1 MMHYDFLMTTSP
13 QRSGL
18 DLAGSKPSIR
28 VQNDLFRFMNGG
40 WLDANEIPADRS
52 AYGAF
57 HRLRELSEE
66 RVKEII
72 TDLSQE
78 RHTKGSVA
86 QKIGDLYRSFMD
98 SERIEAQGIE
108 PIKAD
113 IDAAL
118 ELANGSTAE
127 DFLRVMAEMESRGGA
142 GLFYTYISTDH
153 MDSTVNMPYLGQS
166 GLSLPDESYY
176 REEEYAE
183 LRSEFLAHV
192 ERMLTLAGISE
203 AAEHATRILALETE
217 IAAHH
222 WDQVKDRDAT
232 LTYNKKNLS
241 EVKELSPGFNWD
253 LWMKSALVPPHVMA
267 TVVLRQPSYFTG
279 IGQMLQNYD
288 AAAWSSWLTWQTIS
302 GAAPYLH
309 EALVNENFAFYGTTL
324 SGTPQLKERWKRG
337 VALVEGGL
345 GEAIGE
351 MYVER
356 YFPPA
361 AKSRMETLVENLI
374 EAYRIDIQALE
385 WMSETTKAR
394 ALTKLSKFSKKIG
407 YPDKWRDYSALQFS
421 PDNLIEN
428 LNNMATFVQN
438 YEFAKIGKPVDRDE
452 WLLFPQTVNAYYH
465 PAMNEIVFPAA
476 ILQPPFFD
484 LEADDAVNYGAI
496 GAVIGHEIGHGFD
509 DQGSKYDGDG
519 MLNNWWEESDRA
531 EFERRAQILI
541 EQFNALAPRDIP
553 DTYVNGA
560 LTIGENI
567 GDLGGLT
574 IALKAYEISLKGQEA
589 PIIDGFTGV
598 QRVFLGYAQAWRG
611 KVRPEELKRRIATD
625 PHSPEEFRCNQIVRN
640 LDEFYD
646 AFDVKP
652 GDELYLDEGKRV
664 RIW

>member
-1 MMHYDFLMTTSP
+1 MHYDFWMTTST

-18 DLAGSKPSIR
+18 DFAGANSAIR
-28 VQNDLFRFMNGG
+28 IQDDLFRFMNGG
-40 WLDANEIPADRS
+40 WIDSNEIPADRS

-66 RVKEII
+66 RVKAII
-72 TDLSQE
+72 TDLSKE
-78 RHTKGSVA
+78 SHEHGSVA

-98 SERIEAQGIE
+98 SDRVEAQGVA
-108 PIKAD
+108 PIQGD

-118 ELANGSTAE
+118 ALADGSSVD
-127 DFLRVMAEMESRGGA
+127 DFLRIMGEMESRGGA
-142 GLFYTYISTDH
+142 GLFYIYISTDH
-153 MDSTVNMPYLGQS
+153 MDSTINLPYLGQS

-183 LRSEFLAHV
+183 IRSQYLAHV
-192 ERMLTLAGISE
+192 ERMLTLAGISDG
-203 AAEHATRILALETE
+203 AAHAARILTLETE
-217 IAAHH
+217 IASHH

-232 LTYNKKNLS
+232 LTYNKKAFN
-241 EVKELSPGFNWD
+241 EVKELSPDFNWE
-253 LWMKSALVPPHVMA
+253 LWMKSALVPAHVMA
-267 TVVLRQPSYFTG
+267 TVVLRQPSYFAG
-279 IGQMLQNYD
+279 ISEMLKRYD
-288 AAAWSSWLTWQTIS
+288 AKAWSSWLTWQTIS
-302 GAAPYLH
+302 GAAPYLN
-309 EALVNENFAFYGTTL
+309 EALVNENFTFYGTTL
-324 SGTPQLKERWKRG
+324 SGTPQLKDRWKRG
-337 VALVEGGL
+337 VGLVEGGL

-356 YFPPA
+356 YFPPV
-361 AKSRMETLVENLI
+361 AKSRMEKLVENLI
-374 EAYRIDIQALE
+374 EAYRVDIRALD
-385 WMSETTKAR
+385 WMSEATKAK
-394 ALTKLSKFSKKIG
+394 ALVKLSKFAKKIG

-421 PDNLIEN
+421 PDSLIDN

-438 YEFAKIGKPVDRDE
+438 YEFAKIGKPVDREE
-452 WLLFPQTVNAYYH
+452 WLMFPQTVNAYYH

-484 LEADDAVNYGAI
+484 VDADDAVNYGAI

-519 MLNNWWEESDRA
+519 MLNNWWEESDRV

-541 EQFNALAPRDIP
+541 EQFNGLAPREIP
-553 DTYVNGA
+553 DTFVNGA

-574 IALKAYEISLKGQEA
+574 IALKAYEISLQGQEA
-589 PIIDGFTGV
+589 PIIDGYTGV

-640 LDEFYD
+640 LTEFYA

-652 GDELYLDEGKRV
+652 GDELYLEEALRV